1 MRRGRQDHPLVAS
14 AGVTSE
20 NVAAKYNISREVQ
33 DKFAAQSHARAAAAR
48 ASGRFASQI
57 VPVHT
62 VWKDPKTGEEKQ
74 VTISEARTPSQT
86 FLRKQPAL
94 CCVVLDAHRSLMA
107 PC

>member
-1 MRRGRQDHPLVAS
+1 MLRVPDVFSLAC

-62 VWKDPKTGEEKQ
+62 VWKDPKTGEEKR
-74 VTISEARTPSQT
+74 VTISEV
-86 FLRKQPAL
+86 
-94 CCVVLDAHRSLMA
+94 CM
-107 PC
+107 